1 MNDGSNTPHTS
12 PFDAIRRT
20 DEQGNEYWSAR
31 ELYKLLGYSTWQK
44 FQHAIEQAKKACQES
59 GQAISDHFN
68 LEVKVITAGK
78 GAKHEREDY
87 HLSRYACY
95 LIVLAGDESK
105 PVVALGKVYF
115 AVQTR
120 RQELADEMALS
131 TLPEDQKRL
140 VYRSEMAVLNTR
152 LAEVAQRAGVILPF
166 DFAIFQ
172 DHGYMGL
179 YGGLKAQDIHKRKA
193 LGPKEEILDWMGS
206 DELAANAF
214 RASLTRQKLER
225 EQIKEKEEAH
235 RAHHEMGR
243 EVRETIK
250 RTGATL
256 PEDLPTPARSIQQ
269 VQREEQRR
277 IEHKQ
282 HPSLFDTPADDQL

>member
-1 MNDGSNTPHTS
+1 MNDQPNTAHVS

-31 ELYKLLGYSTWQK
+31 DLAKILGYATNYRNFK
-44 FQHAIEQAKKACQES
+44 PVIEKAMEACQNS
-59 GQAISDHFN
+59 GQAVSDHFA
-68 LEVKVITAGK
+68 ETRKMIATGK
-78 GAKHEREDY
+78 GAKRPLEDY
-87 HLSRYACY
+87 QFTRYACY
-95 LIVLAGDESK
+95 LIVQNADPEK
-105 PVVALGKVYF
+105 PIVALGQTYF

-120 RQELADEMALS
+120 RQEIADELAA
-131 TLPEDQKRL
+131 LPEEQKRL
-140 VYRSEMAVLNTR
+140 ILRSEMTVLNTR
-152 LAEVAQRAGVILPF
+152 LAEVAQRAGVIQPF

-193 LGPKEEILDWMGS
+193 LGPKDEILDWMGS

-282 HPSLFDTPADDQL
+282 QPSLFDTPADDQL

>member
-1 MNDGSNTPHTS
+1 MNDQPNAPHVS
-12 PFDAIRRT
+12 PFDAIRR
-20 DEQGNEYWSAR
+20 ERGGGNEYWSAR
-31 ELYKLLGYSTWQK
+31 DLAKILGYTQYNKFLNVIQK
-44 FQHAIEQAKKACQES
+44 AEEACRNS
-59 GQAISDHFN
+59 GQTVEDHFTHMS
-68 LEVKVITAGK
+68 EMVRIGS
-78 GAKHEREDY
+78 GAKRRFDTVF
-87 HLSRYACY
+87 LSRYACY
-95 LIVLAGDESK
+95 LIVQNADPEK
-105 PVVALGKVYF
+105 PIVAFGQTYF

-120 RQELADEMALS
+120 RQEIADELVA
-131 TLPEDQKRL
+131 LPEEQKRL
-140 VYRSEMAVLNTR
+140 ILRSEMTVLNSR
-152 LAEVAQRAGVILPF
+152 LAEAAQRAGVLQPF

-179 YGGLKAQDIHKRKA
+179 YGGLKAQDIHRRKA
-193 LGPKEEILDWMGS
+193 LGPKDEILDWMGS

-225 EQIKEKEEAH
+225 ERIKEKEEAH

-256 PEDLPTPARSIQQ
+256 PEDLPTPAKSIQQ
-269 VQREEQRR
+269 VQREEQKR

-282 HPSLFDTPADDQL
+282 QLSLFDTLEDEQQ